1 MNTDKR
7 LGVVITQFI
16 VGFVSSFSVYVFLP
30 LYLQMAKS
38 LSVTSGDIEASLSL
52 YYWGLTSTRLLY
64 GSLAHYFSAK
74 KMLVFGLSLFVLGGI
89 ICAVSESLSV
99 LLIGRFIEGMGMSA
113 PGVLGV
119 PLIYH
124 LYENETTKKI
134 KYVSYLTALN
144 ILGPML
150 APIAGEFFSLV
161 MSWRVAF
168 LFTAGAV
175 LMCLFVYVRC
185 VPKDCDKA
193 ILSFTDFSGLLA
205 AFKKCLVRVDFIYYA
220 TPAGL
225 LYGVSLSLLNKLPT
239 LLSAG
244 GYFDQSHF
252 FYIASFLFFMAFLGG
267 ILTSKLLK
275 NNSYKFYFYSCIG
288 FAFLTILIA
297 KYCCDFDG
305 LLGIIFPLAVF
316 SLIVGATASSNL
328 LAIMSIFSEEKFLA
342 SGLYS
347 FILNGIIALI
357 TLCFSFKILH
367 INEFS
372 EVILLLLLGI
382 LVFMVTLDTL
392 PKFKFILKRS

>member
-30 LYLQMAKS
+30 MYLQMAES
-38 LSVTSGDIEASLSL
+38 LRVSSGDIESSLSL

-74 KMLVFGLSLFVLGGI
+74 KMLVFGLSLFVIGGI
-89 ICAVSESLSV
+89 ICAASASLSV
-99 LLIGRFIEGMGMSA
+99 LLLGRFIEGMGMSA
-113 PGVLGV
+113 AGVLGI
-119 PLIYH
+119 PMIYH
-124 LYENETTKKI
+124 LYQNEPAKKI

-144 ILGPML
+144 ILGPMI

-175 LMCLFVYVRC
+175 LICLFVYVRC
-185 VPKDCDKA
+185 VPNDCDKT
-193 ILSFTDFSGLLA
+193 IRNFTNFSGLLN
-205 AFKKCLVRVDFIYYA
+205 AFKKCLMRVDFIYYA
-220 TPAGL
+220 IPSGL

-239 LLSAG
+239 LLSTS
-244 GYFDQSHF
+244 GYLEPSYFV
-252 FYIASFLFFMAFLGG
+252 YIAFCLFFMAFVGG
-267 ILTSKLLK
+267 ILTSKLLI
-275 NNSYKFYFYSCIG
+275 NNSYKSYFYSCIG
-288 FAFLTILIA
+288 FGFVAILIA
-297 KYCCDFDG
+297 KYCCIFNG

-316 SLIVGATASSNL
+316 SLIVGATASNNL
-328 LAIMSIFSEEKFLA
+328 LAIMSIFSDEKFLA

-347 FILNGIIALI
+347 FILNGVIALI
-357 TLCFSFKILH
+357 TLCFSFRVMH

-372 EVILLLLLGI
+372 EVILCLFFGI
-382 LVFMVTLDTL
+382 MLFMVMVDTF
-392 PKFKFILKRS
+392 PKFKLILKRS